1 MYKLITQKIGF
12 SCMEIQVFKLFKFY
26 NNKYFMI
33 TLYSHIVAGQN
44 SLACLNIL
52 YIALI
57 FSNVEL

>member
-1 MYKLITQKIGF
+1 MGF
-12 SCMEIQVFKLFKFY
+12 SCMEIQVFKLFKFF

-57 FSNVEL
+57 LSNVEL